1 MATIAD
7 NEQSARFLDRVAG
20 LDKSQGNPRTKKIV
34 RRIVSDLY
42 RTIEE
47 LEITEDEYWG
57 AISLLTELGQ
67 AREVGLVSPG
77 LGFDHFMDV
86 LLDAA
91 EKKAGIEGGTP
102 RTIEGPLYVYG
113 APLAKGEARLDDG
126 TDKGEVLFMSGRV
139 TDADGKAIPG
149 AIVDVWH
156 ANSLGNYS
164 YFDKSQSEF
173 NLRRRIETDDD
184 GRYRFRSIMPAGY
197 GVDLNGP
204 TQTLLAQL
212 GRHGKR
218 PAHIHFF
225 VSAPGQRHL
234 TTQIN
239 ISDDPLVNDD
249 FAFATRDGL
258 IPRVVRRS
266 DPEEIRKRGL
276 DGPFAEIEFDFVMH
290 KKVPNAPETEVH
302 RERARIEKVLGVMP

>member
-7 NEQSARFLDRVAG
+7 NEQTARFLDQIAG
-20 LDKSQGNPRTKKIV
+20 LDKSHGNPRTKKIV
-34 RRIVSDLY
+34 RRIVSDLF

-57 AISLLTELGQ
+57 AIGLLTELGQ
-67 AREVGLVSPG
+67 AREVGLLSPG

-91 EKKAGIEGGTP
+91 ERKVGIEGGTP

-113 APLAKGEARLDDG
+113 APLVKGEARLDDG

-139 TDADGKAIPG
+139 TDADGKPIPG
-149 AIVDVWH
+149 AIVEVWH

-164 YFDKSQSEF
+164 YFDKSQSAF
-173 NLRRRIETDDD
+173 NLRRRIETGDD
-184 GRYRFRSIMPAGY
+184 GRYGFRSIMPAGY
-197 GVDLNGP
+197 AVDPNGP
-204 TQTLLAQL
+204 TQTVLAQL

-239 ISDDPLVNDD
+239 IADDPLVNDD

-258 IPRVVRRS
+258 VPRVVRRS
-266 DPEEIRKRGL
+266 DPEEIQKRGL

-290 KKVPNAPETEVH
+290 KKVPTAPETEVH
-302 RERARIEKVLGVMP
+302 RERARIEEVVGVMQ